1 MHPIVHRQP
10 TNQSTLEQQLQAP
23 HGSAARI
30 QRRILS
36 KVPLLPLRHAALRK
50 THPPPLFECCF
61 PYNVCP
67 EPVLVSK
74 TLIIFLSLKWHRKKR
89 FVFRTTAKIPVAI
102 GMSSSSSSSSASD
115 DVAASAHAF
124 SRGETSTCS
133 HRGSHHY

>member
-10 TNQSTLEQQLQAP
+10 TNQPTLEQQLQAP

-67 EPVLVSK
+67 EPALVK
-74 TLIIFLSLKWHRKKR
+74 QLIIFLSLKWHRKKR
-89 FVFRTTAKIPVAI
+89 CVFRTTAKIPVAI
-102 GMSSSSSSSSASD
+102 GMSSSSSASD